1 MRRRPRR
8 HTDFIIPLNEN
19 LHKNIYIVNN
29 GLKGDEQVKKK
40 INAERKLK
48 SRNTMKINQ
57 INKPEKALDHNTAM
71 SGELK
76 IGYCKPDNIDS
87 NKKNKENTDKNR
99 NKEILQQTKKRKNRD
114 AENKRKK
121 RKSDTIESR
130 SCRLGLNLAYKRER
144 KAKSTDHLFMD
155 RNSAGDIIF
164 AKILEDVKKTVFN
177 NLQEKLGAQYLD
189 EVVRCL

>member
-1 MRRRPRR
+1 
-8 HTDFIIPLNEN
+8 

-29 GLKGDEQVKKK
+29 GLEGDEQVKKK

-48 SRNTMKINQ
+48 SRNTMKIKQ

-71 SGELK
+71 LGELK
-76 IGYCKPDNIDS
+76 IGDSKPDNINI
-87 NKKNKENTDKNR
+87 NKNNKEKTDKNR

-121 RKSDTIESR
+121 RKSDTIES
-130 SCRLGLNLAYKRER
+130 SSSRLSVNLAYKKER

-155 RNSAGDIIF
+155 QNYAGDIKF
-164 AKILEDVKKTVFN
+164 AKISEDVKKLSSIIYKKN
-177 NLQEKLGAQYLD
+177 
-189 EVVRCL
+189 